1 MPRRTPAGA
10 LWVWHLTGAL
20 AGLRSCAAVR
30 AFCCPSLFLH
40 VSTCQRRNS
49 QSTNLI
55 YGSQETDGS
64 TQIDRTQEAGRDS
77 KTLTP
82 HNLKRTSVTTVLS
95 YNKTRTLSLRCGL
108 RRPLYLSEYLS
119 AGVLLSTNGDAS
131 LSLSA
136 ADPPATSA
144 LIRSLGGALGD
155 EKAKWSRK
163 CST

>member
-1 MPRRTPAGA
+1 VG
-10 LWVWHLTGAL
+10 
-20 AGLRSCAAVR
+20 
-30 AFCCPSLFLH
+30 
-40 VSTCQRRNS
+40 NS

-55 YGSQETDGS
+55 YGSRETDGS